1 MPKPNPAESVGVK
14 PSEVFEYVNEV
25 VQAQNR
31 GGVLVMTCLQ
41 LLIEKGMLSRDEV
54 QQRFEANMQLA
65 LDEDGGC
72 KIPLRSLLEKGDG
85 DEHTGGEATG
95 SVGV

>member
-1 MPKPNPAESVGVK
+1 MPESKPAANVGVK

-31 GGVLVMTCLQ
+31 GGVLTMTCLQ

-65 LDEDGGC
+65 LDEYGGC

-85 DEHTGGEATG
+85 GQ
-95 SVGV
+95 